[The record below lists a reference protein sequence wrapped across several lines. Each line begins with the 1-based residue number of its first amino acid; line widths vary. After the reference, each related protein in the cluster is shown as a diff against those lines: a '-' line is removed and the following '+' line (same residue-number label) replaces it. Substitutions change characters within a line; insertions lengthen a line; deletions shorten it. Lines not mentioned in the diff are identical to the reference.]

1 MKSSLLAACI
11 FAAPALA
18 LRLQT
23 FSDSFCQQAG
33 GLDSLR
39 TVDVAAKGF
48 HALMPHMSVGS
59 IRFQAE
65 EVERV
70 KLVAAEMEKGAYAPP
85 GSAWPSSTGHP
96 TRRAG
101 KRPSWQRRY
110 GLAASRALR
119 IQARGESSAAFQ
131 ALAEAGAASL
141 RRASMRG

>member
-65 EVERV
+65 EVEPVRSV
-70 KLVAAEMEKGAYAPP
+70 PARTGD
-85 GSAWPSSTGHP
+85 GS
-96 TRRAG
+96 
-101 KRPSWQRRY
+101 
-110 GLAASRALR
+110 
-119 IQARGESSAAFQ
+119 
-131 ALAEAGAASL
+131 
-141 RRASMRG
+141 